1 MLQQQEGPSLFTLRG
16 PVRGMIIQGISGR
29 RLPARPAAPDFT
41 SLVGLCL
48 LHPLAFCCFFLRF
61 FLGIHTP
68 TPPLTP
74 GPLPPPPAALPSPP
88 SPALRSPVG
97 GSKNSCPPLVR
108 TCTNAT
114 HVCPVPSPL
123 SSRGGRRSVKI
134 RMVFDVAYANI
145 SDKSVTPKT
154 PKSDVP
160 FTSSSCTCSGICVA
174 SQRPEYRSSSEDPVR
189 LHRRPKGCSLALE
202 CLLLGL
208 YQALP
213 QTSL

>member
-74 GPLPPPPAALPSPP
+74 GPLPPPPCRPALPPLP
-88 SPALRSPVG
+88 CPALSRRG
-97 GSKNSCPPLVR
+97 QQKL
-108 TCTNAT
+108 
-114 HVCPVPSPL
+114 L
-123 SSRGGRRSVKI
+123 SSSGADMHQRYPRVSRALSPQQPRR
-134 RMVFDVAYANI
+134 AA
-145 SDKSVTPKT
+145 
-154 PKSDVP
+154 
-160 FTSSSCTCSGICVA
+160 
-174 SQRPEYRSSSEDPVR
+174 
-189 LHRRPKGCSLALE
+189 
-202 CLLLGL
+202 
-208 YQALP
+208 
-213 QTSL
+213 

>member
-29 RLPARPAAPDFT
+29 RLPARPASPDFT

-48 LHPLAFCCFFLRF
+48 LHPLTFCCFFCAF

-74 GPLPPPPAALPSPP
+74 RPLPPHLPPCPPPA
-88 SPALRSPVG
+88 SPALRSPG
-97 GSKNSCPPLVR
+97 GSSKNSCPPLVR

-123 SSRGGRRSVKI
+123 SSRGGRRSVKFG
-134 RMVFDVAYANI
+134 MVFDVAYANI
-145 SDKSVTPKT
+145 SDKSVTPK
-154 PKSDVP
+154 SDVP
-160 FTSSSCTCSGICVA
+160 FTSSSCTCSGIRVA